1 MVQII
6 YDAEHLV
13 PPVGE
18 QTVANVSEYAGAYA
32 RLLAALQ
39 NNQDF
44 RLVVRHQAVYQWLK
58 NLAARYPQGVFVFE
72 TLDARQALAQ
82 KWGLAIPGEV
92 SNAEIQ
98 ASGLLQLDLHAQPGQ
113 NFADLLMAY
122 FFAPLLSAK
131 TFPFTQLPQLFDA
144 VDLQTWQAN
153 RAVPLL
159 ARLLR
164 QRFEAWKNQART
176 SEQRQFI
183 EWFAA
188 NLPEL
193 HTLLMQFRVLR
204 HYPALGETL
213 LSETY
218 PILSALKLGLEDLSI
233 EESRIPAVISQ
244 VTYFLNAI
252 APQSAQE
259 LSLQVGRVS
268 GLLWVEYEWFEK
280 HLRDHP
286 EWLSLELLADLET
299 RFEALGPRL
308 PGLLANLRALIRPP
322 RPQAPDPNWD
332 AEQML
337 DWATRDY
344 LPYQAWCSAREQF
357 DPDLY
362 RLGDQFSAW
371 LMAHWND
378 LRANSGRMVFNILP
392 KLAPQLN
399 DPGRIH
405 LILVVDNLGWSF
417 AETLRDLFQAKG
429 FFLSSAEP
437 YLAMLP
443 TETEISKKCLLSG
456 EVGYTQID
464 DTSYKKILEKG
475 WVPYFNDNAF
485 RYISDIGK
493 LSQVSSLDARVY
505 VVNYLAVD
513 KILHKSADE
522 IGMPHREHIQH
533 LLAKLVDNASA
544 FIARYKLDDCICI
557 HIVSDH
563 GSTQIPASLTNDLD
577 SDFFK
582 QAGFEDRSHRF
593 LSVSDARFATLA
605 DNLKLDCFFLPANDF
620 LLPANV
626 LCARRANRFLPTD
639 KDIFVHGGLLPE
651 EIIVPYMAFEPATA
665 TLKNLDVLLKKSI
678 FRYRPETV
686 ELEIGNPNGAAV
698 EQVQVSTL
706 NGNIEWQSDP
716 LPVINANRNTIVRAS
731 ARFKPTNI
739 AEEQTFISL
748 RIRFRARG
756 QAHTFDVKLP
766 ITMRK
771 VVEATSAGIF
781 DD

>member
-1 MVQII
+1 MIHLIFDPQKLLIRQSDITVSKIDEFPVIYRTVLSNLESKNELKVII
-6 YDAEHLV
+6 HSPVVLQWFKNMSLRYDQRIFNFTAITAH
-13 PPVGE
+13 
-18 QTVANVSEYAGAYA
+18 
-32 RLLAALQ
+32 
-39 NNQDF
+39 
-44 RLVVRHQAVYQWLK
+44 
-58 NLAARYPQGVFVFE
+58 
-72 TLDARQALAQ
+72 QALAE
-82 KWGLAIPGEV
+82 KWGLSIPEDV
-92 SNAEIQ
+92 QDQEITT
-98 ASGLLQLDLHAQPGQ
+98 SGLLQLDLQPQPGQ
-113 NFADLLMAY
+113 DFADLLMAHFY
-122 FFAPLLSAK
+122 APLFSAK
-131 TFPFTQLPQLFDA
+131 TFPFTQLAQLFQA
-144 VDLQTWQAN
+144 VDAQKWQAN
-153 RAVPLL
+153 HAVPLL

-183 EWFAA
+183 EWFVADPPA
-188 NLPEL
+188 L

-244 VTYFLNAI
+244 VTYALNAL
-252 APQSAQE
+252 APQSAQD

-286 EWLSLELLADLET
+286 EWLSLELLAQLET

-337 DWATRDY
+337 DWATREY

-399 DPGRIH
+399 DPGRVH
-405 LILVVDNLGWSF
+405 LVLVIDNLGWSF

-429 FFLSSAEP
+429 FFLGSAEP

-513 KILHKSADE
+513 KNLHKSADE
-522 IGMPHREHIQH
+522 IGMSHREHIQH
-533 LLAKLVDNASA
+533 LLEKLVDNATA
-544 FIARYKLDDCICI
+544 FVARHKLDDRICI

-563 GSTQIPASLTNDLD
+563 GSTQIPVAVTNDID
-577 SDFFK
+577 PYFFK
-582 QAGFEDRSHRF
+582 QPGFEDRSHRF
-593 LSVSDARFATLA
+593 LTVSDARFAALA

-651 EIIVPYMAFEPATA
+651 EVIVPYMAFEPATA
-665 TLKNLDVLLKKSI
+665 PLKNLDVLLKKNQ
-678 FRYRPETV
+678 FRYRPEPV

-716 LPVINANRNTIVRAS
+716 LLVINANRNTIIRAS
-731 ARFKPTNI
+731 ARFKPTSL
-739 AEEQTFISL
+739 AEEQAFLSL